1 MAQTCL
7 TKGLCDILTAL
18 RKYTVAGI
26 LTIIPISLTYFIVRF
41 LVDLLIQAGAP
52 AIVGAA
58 ALTRPYSPALA
69 AWLEH
74 PWFQSLLA
82 VLLVVAGLTGLGW
95 FSSQVLGR
103 RVMEAYDRLMGQ
115 IPLVRQIYGAAKQLL
130 NSLETK
136 PEGVHRVVLVEFPS
150 PGMKMVGFVTRT
162 FTDPDSGRRLATV
175 FLPTTPN
182 PTTGYL
188 EIIPVERLVST
199 EWSVDEAMNFI
210 VSGGA
215 VSPPKMNYDKSAFQP
230 PDVPRSAELEYMGD
244 CDER

>member
-1 MAQTCL
+1 M
-7 TKGLCDILTAL
+7 L
-18 RKYTVAGI
+18 RKYTVAGV
-26 LTIIPISLTYFIVRF
+26 LTVIPISLTYVILRF

-52 AIVGAA
+52 VIIGAA
-58 ALTRPYSPALA
+58 ALARPYSPALA

-82 VLLVVAGLTGLGW
+82 VLLVVAGLTALGW

-103 RVMEAYDRLMGQ
+103 RVMDSYDRLMAQ

-136 PEGVHRVVLVEFPS
+136 PEGVHRVVMVEFPA

-162 FTDPDSGRRLATV
+162 FTDPDSGRKLAAV
-175 FLPTTPN
+175 FMPTTPN

-188 EIIPVERLVST
+188 EIVPVERLVST

-230 PDVPRSAELEYMGD
+230 PDVPRSAQLEDVGD
-244 CDER
+244 CDGS